1 MFNRHQLD
9 HVVTELGA
17 ERIIYSEDF
26 PYVKRDNVT
35 EFLTGSDLSDRQTHA
50 IAHANVEALLRI

>member
-9 HVVTELGA
+9 HVVAELGA
-17 ERIIYSEDF
+17 ERLIYSEDF

-35 EFLTGSDLSDRQTHA
+35 EFLTGSGLSDRQMHG
-50 IAHANVEALLRI
+50 IAHTNVEALLRI